1 MREEII
7 LEINKNLKLN
17 NNENTTY
24 QNLQDMDKVI
34 LRGKLIVKTNEL
46 WLLFEKYKKQLQNK
60 LIESR
65 QRN

>member
-1 MREEII
+1 
-7 LEINKNLKLN
+7 
-17 NNENTTY
+17 
-24 QNLQDMDKVI
+24 MDKVI